1 MPCCFLILRT
11 HYQMLYFLLG
21 FCSNNLQSLFVWESR
36 FPPLFLWWMKNIF
49 FWAEIRWLIW
59 PLKNISFH
67 CLEKLLL
74 CFCCHFG
81 SSSIYTSEMLPDQFC
96 RIWLNLSRVYIPV
109 HSISSHIISNQFI
122 STVPHARAI
131 TLPPPC
137 LIDDVVIFGL
147 HAVPYPLNTFLFP
160 SFLVKVDLGFSELC
174 SLF

>member
-1 MPCCFLILRT
+1 MTDLTIEEYLF
-11 HYQMLYFLLG
+11 
-21 FCSNNLQSLFVWESR
+21 SLPRET
-36 FPPLFLWWMKNIF
+36 L
-49 FWAEIRWLIW
+49 A
-59 PLKNISFH
+59 
-67 CLEKLLL
+67 LLL
-74 CFCCHFG
+74 LSFWLVIHLHC
-81 SSSIYTSEMLPDQFC
+81 EMLPDQFC

-147 HAVPYPLNTFLFP
+147 YAVPYPLNTFLFP

>member
-1 MPCCFLILRT
+1 MKKTYCIHTINYLKITGIFVPCCFLILRT

-81 SSSIYTSEMLPDQFC
+81 SSSIYTVKC
-96 RIWLNLSRVYIPV
+96 
-109 HSISSHIISNQFI
+109 
-122 STVPHARAI
+122 
-131 TLPPPC
+131 C
-137 LIDDVVIFGL
+137 LISFAGFGWIWAECISLYTRSAVTSSVI
-147 HAVPYPLNTFLFP
+147 
-160 SFLVKVDLGFSELC
+160 
-174 SLF
+174 SLLAQFHMPVL